1 MSQRGHSSKV
11 GAVRR
16 QVLFGRPIPAQRIL
30 SRLPQR
36 TRTQATS
43 ARLALTPTPGMVLSP
58 TVRGHGPGRGA
69 GFHLA

>member
-36 TRTQATS
+36 TRTQANS
-43 ARLALTPTPGMVLSP
+43 ARIALTPTPGMVLSP
-58 TVRGHGPGRGA
+58 VRGHGPGRGA